1 MKKFVLF
8 CMAAI
13 VAVATSAKPQANPV
27 DTIDVVCYDLQLNTD
42 FIGLFGMA
50 YIYAN
55 NSDYEL
61 TGAILAD
68 SIPPGTYTNCMM
80 DLNHIIATG
89 KRKQIPA
96 TSVSINLSVDKNRN
110 CAITGH
116 MVGEDNIL
124 YNLDLSWQIPT
135 TIDTVPISFDKSS
148 WVAYYPDLG
157 HDFMLSNEDDAY
169 NISIDIVQVPMGKSF
184 TEKNI
189 NKGYCHIVNK
199 QSKDTIEI
207 AAAEGRVWQAS
218 DTTYL
223 SAMVTGFDSIMY
235 DIQLWY
241 AVPEVVQT
249 VELDFPNATFYNELE
264 SDGYYALVGKT
275 ADKQYEFAISLLGD
289 TEEDIP
295 GTYVNDGLFGGFSG
309 KNYDFLHF
317 IGGQYTTYIAKWNA
331 DKKDYEII
339 SIEKGETVVKMDD
352 DQNIRLEG
360 SFVGAD
366 GVEYKVTLSSKVDKP
381 RIIDDAT
388 EGAVERKFFNKDELV
403 VEKLTE
409 DEVRLEIM
417 TDRDLL
423 AMWFYVEQIDDEII
437 IPEGEYSIDNSE
449 DYWSVVAADGSL
461 GKTFYATH
469 DGEYFTSFY
478 FLTSGT
484 VEISKKE
491 GQLYMKIHG
500 KNSYDVPV
508 HIIYDGSTTD
518 VENIQTEDTMG
529 SQKRIMDGQLMIIRH
544 GKTYNAQGSCVE

>member
-1 MKKFVLF
+1 MKKCVLF
-8 CMAAI
+8 CMAAM

-50 YIYAN
+50 YIFAN

-80 DLNHIIATG
+80 DLKHMATG
-89 KRKQIPA
+89 KQIPA

-135 TIDTVPISFDKSS
+135 TIDTVAISFDKSS

-157 HDFMLSNEDDAY
+157 HDFMLSNEDDKYEIAM
-169 NISIDIVQVPMGKSF
+169 DIVQVSMGETF
-184 TEKNI
+184 TEKNLNI
-189 NKGYCHIVNK
+189 AYCRIANK
-199 QSKDTIEI
+199 QTKDTIKI
-207 AAAEGRVWQAS
+207 AAAEGRVWQS
-218 DTTYL
+218 NDTTYL

-235 DIQLWY
+235 DIHLWY
-241 AVPEVVQT
+241 AVPKVVKT
-249 VELDFPNATFYNELE
+249 IELNIPNAKFYNELA
-264 SDGYYALVGKT
+264 SDGYYALVGTTTDKT
-275 ADKQYEFAISLLGD
+275 YEFAISLLGN

-309 KNYDFLHF
+309 VGYDFLHF

-331 DKKDYEII
+331 EKKDYDII
-339 SIEKGETVVKMDD
+339 SIEKGETVVEMDEA
-352 DQNIRLEG
+352 QNVSLEG
-360 SFVGAD
+360 RFVGAD
-366 GVEYKVTLSSKVDKP
+366 GVEYKVTLTTKVDKP

-388 EGAVERKFFNKDELV
+388 EGAVERIFANEDELT
-403 VEKLTE
+403 VEQLT
-409 DEVRLEIM
+409 DDKVRLEIM

-423 AMWFYVEQIDDEII
+423 AMWFYVEQIDDDII
-437 IPEGEYSIDNSE
+437 IPEGEYSIDTSD
-449 DYWSVVAADGSL
+449 DYWTVIAADGSL

-484 VEISKKE
+484 VTIGKKDGKLCFEINA
-491 GQLYMKIHG
+491 L
-500 KNSYDVPV
+500 NSYDVPV
-508 HIIYDGSTTD
+508 HIIYEASTTA
-518 VENIQTEDTMG
+518 VENISKEKIN
-529 SQKRIMDGQLMIIRH
+529 SQKKIEDGQLMIIRN
-544 GKTYNAQGSCVE
+544 GKTYNALGSCVE